1 MLLLLAAEI
10 TMIDATILM
19 RMFTVTEV
27 DVVMEELALIMSLYT
42 QAV

>member
-1 MLLLLAAEI
+1 
-10 TMIDATILM
+10 MIDATILM